1 MAKRLNLIFIST
13 ITIIGISI
21 IFFKFFLANKGLV
34 IDDEAW
40 FLLLIRDLPSGD
52 APTQFHKLFFN
63 VFNGNIYKI
72 RISYIFLEIISF
84 LTFST
89 GLYYFLKNKYD
100 LKKAHIFIF
109 FTLTLI
115 GYSIFSLPICNIP
128 YYANL
133 NKTLLPLS
141 IGFFL
146 FSIYKYNRSE
156 KHLYLLYISGLIVG
170 FQPFIMITTITI
182 YLFFLLL
189 IFFYFDQQKIKHC
202 IYYCFGIITSISIYF
217 VFIESPIH
225 FWENEIIVNFK
236 SYSSSNYTEKHGIL
250 PILRWLSVTIKY
262 IIFNCTLP
270 AIGIIGIRYLFP
282 FLNHFQK
289 RGFFFVVA
297 LTGVLFFYFEI
308 IKGEHEYA
316 SMNLFIAAFIFSMID
331 VFIVNKKYKQI
342 IPITLLI
349 FILPLLLSI
358 GTDVD
363 YKIRATDYI
372 GMYFPF
378 IFILQLHLNKKKKLV
393 FSIILTCYFI
403 NYTSMYFRTNWG
415 HFQYSEQKTVVK
427 SLGINQNL
435 QLNEL
440 NISNLN
446 QLKPFFNKNESI
458 VVSDKNLNGTC
469 YLLRLKM
476 ITYDF
481 KLNPGKIIERLN
493 TSYIGDTLKMIESTY
508 SKFDSNFISDVQ
520 KLTPFKLTK
529 TKNVG
534 IHSILYFTRE
544 KGI

>member
-1 MAKRLNLIFIST
+1 MQKSNTYLFNLIISLAA
-13 ITIIGISI
+13 ITILLM
-21 IFFKFFLANKGLV
+21 KVLLADKGLV

-40 FLLLIRDLPSGD
+40 ILLLIRDLPSGD

-63 VFNGNIYKI
+63 VFNGDIYII
-72 RISYIFLEIISF
+72 RISYIFLEMISF
-84 LTFST
+84 FTFSM
-89 GLYYFLKNKYD
+89 GLYYFLKEKYT
-100 LKKAHIFIF
+100 LHKVHLYVF
-109 FTLTLI
+109 FALTLI
-115 GYSIFSLPICNIP
+115 GYSIFSLPVCNIP

-146 FSIYKYNRSE
+146 LSIYKYNRSE
-156 KHLYLLYISGLIVG
+156 KHLYLLYISGLIIG

-202 IYYCFGIITSISIYF
+202 IYYCLGIITSISIYF

-225 FWENEIIVNFK
+225 FLENEIIVNFK
-236 SYSSSNYTEKHGIL
+236 SYSSSNYNEKHGIL

-282 FLNHFQK
+282 FLNHIQRK
-289 RGFFFVVA
+289 GFFLLLI
-297 LTGVLFFYFEI
+297 LTGVLFLYFET

-331 VFIVNKKYKQI
+331 VFIVNKKDKQI

-378 IFILQLHLNKKKKLV
+378 IFILQLHLNPKKKLA
-393 FSIILTCYFI
+393 FSVILLCYFV
-403 NYTSMYFRTNWG
+403 NYCSMYFRTNWG
-415 HFQYSEQKTVVK
+415 QFNYSEQKIDVRQ
-427 SLGINQNL
+427 LGISQNL

-440 NISNLN
+440 NISNLK
-446 QLKPFFNKNESI
+446 QLKPYFKQNETV
-458 VVSDKNLNGTC
+458 VVSHKNLNATC
-469 YLLRLKM
+469 YLLNLKM
-476 ITYDF
+476 VSYDF
-481 KLNPGKIIERLN
+481 KLIPSKVIERLN
-493 TSYIGDTLKMIESTY
+493 HTYKKDTLKMIESIY
-508 SKFDSNFISDVQ
+508 SKFGANFLVDVQ
-520 KLTPFKLTK
+520 KLTPFKLLK
-529 TKNVG
+529 TEQVG
-534 IHSILYFTRE
+534 IHTIFYFSRKE
-544 KGI
+544 F

>member
-1 MAKRLNLIFIST
+1 MTKRLNLIFIST

-52 APTQFHKLFFN
+52 SPTQFHKLFFN
-63 VFNGNIYKI
+63 VFNGDIYQL
-72 RISYIFLEIISF
+72 RISYIFLEIVSF
-84 LTFST
+84 LIFST
-89 GLYYFLKNKYD
+89 GLYYFFKDKYD
-100 LKKAHIFIF
+100 LKKVHIFIF

-146 FSIYKYNRSE
+146 FSIYKFKQNK
-156 KHLYLLYISGLIVG
+156 KHFYLLYYSGLIVG

-182 YLFFLLL
+182 YLCFLLL
-189 IFFYFDQQKIKHC
+189 IFYYFDKQKIKHC
-202 IYYCFGIITSISIYF
+202 IYYCLGIITSISIYF
-217 VFIESPIH
+217 VFIENPIH
-225 FWENEIIVNFK
+225 FWENEILVNFK

-270 AIGIIGIRYLFP
+270 AIGIIGIRYLLP
-282 FLNHFQK
+282 FLNHIQK
-289 RGFFFVVA
+289 RAFFLLLA
-297 LTGVLFFYFEI
+297 LSGVLFFYFEI

-331 VFIVNKKYKQI
+331 VFIVNNKDKHI
-342 IPITLLI
+342 IPITLFI

-378 IFILQLHLNKKKKLV
+378 IFILQLHLNPKKKLV
-393 FSIILTCYFI
+393 FSVILFCYFV
-403 NYTSMYFRTNWG
+403 NYCSMYFRTNWG
-415 HFQYSEQKTVVK
+415 QFKYSEQKVDVQ
-427 SLGINQNL
+427 LLDIDQNL
-435 QLNEL
+435 KLNDL
-440 NISNLN
+440 NTSNLK
-446 QLKPFFNKNESI
+446 QLKPYFTENETV
-458 VVSDKNLNGTC
+458 VVSHKNLNGTC
-469 YLLRLKM
+469 YLLNLKM
-476 ITYDF
+476 VSYDF
-481 KLNPGKIIERLN
+481 KLIPYKVIERINN
-493 TSYIGDTLKMIESTY
+493 TYKKDTLKMIETTY
-508 SKFDSNFISDVQ
+508 SKFDTSFIGDVQ
-520 KLTPFKLTK
+520 KLTPFKFFK
-529 TKNVG
+529 KENVG
-534 IHSILYFTRE
+534 IHSILYFSR
-544 KGI
+544 KKS